1 MSDRVLI
8 DVKAGV
14 ADVRLN
20 RPEKLNALDDAMFSG
35 LIEAGESLARDASL
49 RAIVLSSEGRG
60 FCAGLDFASF
70 QAAAG
75 VGSEP
80 GDEESRGARG
90 LLRTGDSSP
99 ATRAQRAAWI
109 WQEVPVPVIA
119 AVHGVAFGGGL
130 QIALGADIRFVAP
143 DVRMSI
149 LEIKWGLIPD
159 MAGTQLLRRLLPLD
173 VIKELT
179 WTGREV
185 AGEEAVRLGLAT
197 YVADDPRAAALE
209 LAQTIASKSPD
220 AIRSGKQLLNASGLL
235 SLAEG
240 LRLEAG
246 KQAALLGSPNQVEA
260 TLANLQKRA
269 ARFQDPE

>member
-1 MSDRVLI
+1 VSDRVLI

-35 LIEAGESLARDASL
+35 LIEAGEVLASDASL
-49 RAIVLSSEGRG
+49 RAVVLSSEGRG
-60 FCAGLDFASF
+60 FSAGLDFASF
-70 QAAAG
+70 QAAAAAN
-75 VGSEP
+75 SDR
-80 GDEESRGARG
+80 GDPESRGARG
-90 LLRTGDSSP
+90 LLRSSDHSP
-99 ATRAQRAAWI
+99 ANRAQRAAWI

-159 MAGTQLLRRLLPLD
+159 MAGSQLLRRLLPLD

-197 YVADDPRAAALE
+197 YVADDPRAAACE

-220 AIRSGKQLLNASGLL
+220 AIRSGKRLLNASALL
-235 SLAEG
+235 SLEAG
-240 LRLEAG
+240 LQLEA
-246 KQAALLGSPNQVEA
+246 KEQAALLGSPNQVEA
-260 TLANLQKRA
+260 TLANLQQRA
-269 ARFQDPE
+269 AHFQDPE